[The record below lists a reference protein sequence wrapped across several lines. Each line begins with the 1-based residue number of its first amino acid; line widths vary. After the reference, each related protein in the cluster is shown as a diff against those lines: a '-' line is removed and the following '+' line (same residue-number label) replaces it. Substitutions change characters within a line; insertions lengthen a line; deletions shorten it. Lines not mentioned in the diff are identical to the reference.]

1 LTKVVNRTKNRY
13 SIHKNLTP
21 HRDETLFQN
30 SFIIIRNSDSF
41 YCFSYAELTL
51 LKFIRTEHAGDA
63 GIVYCQSRKK
73 VEETSVWLTKNSISA
88 TPYHAGMDTQTRI
101 EHQEKFLR
109 EEDIVTVATTAFGLG
124 IDKPDVRFVA
134 HLDLPKSAES
144 YYQETS
150 RAGRGGRTA
159 NAWMFDGS
167 GDVMQ
172 LDGTL

>member
-1 LTKVVNRTKNRY
+1 L
-13 SIHKNLTP
+13 
-21 HRDETLFQN
+21 QN
-30 SFIIIRNSDSF
+30 ASNVLPDSF
-41 YCFSYAELTL
+41 

-73 VEETSVWLTKNSISA
+73 VEETSVWLAENSIPA
-88 TPYHAGMDTQTRI
+88 IPYRPGMDIQTRI

-109 EEDIVTVATTAFGLG
+109 EEDIVTIATTAFGLG

-134 HLDLPKSAES
+134 HLDLPKSVES

-159 NAWMFDGS
+159 NAWMFYRS
-167 GDVMQ
+167 GNVMQ